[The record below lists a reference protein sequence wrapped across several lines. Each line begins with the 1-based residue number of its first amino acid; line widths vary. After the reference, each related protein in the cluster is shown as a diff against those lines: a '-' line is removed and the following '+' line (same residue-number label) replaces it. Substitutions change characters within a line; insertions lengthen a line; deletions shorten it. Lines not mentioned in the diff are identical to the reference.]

1 MDVIVSDVRE
11 RKRYEARVG
20 DELAAVA
27 EYIPT
32 DEFLAFTHTEVLDG
46 FEGRGVASTLVRR
59 ALEDV
64 RGQHRTVLPV
74 CPFVTG
80 FIRRHH
86 GEYADLLYHSRTGTV
101 RD

>member
-1 MDVIVSDVRE
+1 MDVIVTDVRE

-32 DEFLAFTHTEVLDG
+32 DEFLAFTHTEVFGG
-46 FEGRGVASTLVRR
+46 FEGQGVASTLVRG
-59 ALEDV
+59 ALDDV
-64 RGQHRTVLPV
+64 RAQHRAVLPV

-80 FIRRHH
+80 FIRRHRA
-86 GEYADLLYHSRTGTV
+86 EYADLLYRSRTKAIH
-101 RD
+101 D